1 MDKLNA
7 LIIDDEPLAHDI
19 LQSFCD
25 NVPFINVVGQCYS
38 ATQALDFLSKQS
50 VDLLFL
56 DINMP
61 MLSGLDLLKVLKE
74 KPQVVITSA
83 YQEHALESYEL
94 DVSDYLL
101 KPFSFER
108 FLQACN
114 KSLNHYKLVQQA
126 THTDNP
132 KTIKQIFVKVD
143 KKQLKINLADVSCF
157 EAYGNYVKI
166 WRDGK
171 SVLTP
176 RTLSSFVE
184 QLKDSSFLQVHKSA
198 MVNLEHIRFIEGNK
212 ITLIDEREINIGK
225 SFKAQALRKISELT
239 KL

>member
-83 YQEHALESYEL
+83 YQEYALESFEL

-114 KSLNHYKLVQQA
+114 KSLSHYELVQQA
-126 THTDNP
+126 THTDKPNA
-132 KTIKQIFVKVD
+132 IKQIFVKVD

-157 EAYGNYVKI
+157 EAYGNYVKV
-166 WRDGK
+166 WRDGQ

-184 QLKDSSFLQVHKSA
+184 QLKDTCFLQVHKSA
-198 MVNLEHIRFIEGNK
+198 IVNLEHISFIEGNQ

-225 SFKAQALRKISELT
+225 SFKAQVLEKVAQIK
-239 KL
+239 